1 METSEEAPATDEQN
15 EQPEVAEETMDFD
28 AVDLMLHGN
37 LQAQIRYGMIK
48 GMAEA
53 LDEKAQ
59 LLIEAE
65 SNFEPQED
73 ETFAEIALPEIEAMA
88 SAVTEEWIDFSK
100 LRFWE
105 TCQTAEVEWEEYK
118 DENEVAQRVPYSRPL
133 EEPKDGNRIL
143 ANLEKIHLWLEQV
156 HHGTSRVLIQQLD
169 PPADILVREMKAGER
184 AEVVVRG
191 SCKLFCSAREFV
203 HLDNNGT
210 MVEITDNGPGVIEF

>member
-1 METSEEAPATDEQN
+1 METSEEEPITDEQN
-15 EQPEVAEETMDFD
+15 EQPKVEEEIVEIDP
-28 AVDLMLHGN
+28 VDLMLHGN
-37 LQAQIRYGMIK
+37 LAAQIRYGMIK

-118 DENEVAQRVPYSRPL
+118 DENEVAQKIPYSRPL

-156 HHGTSRVLIQQLD
+156 HHLHEEKGMGWVSPHGCPEDGQHAYDARRVYL
-169 PPADILVREMKAGER
+169 E
-184 AEVVVRG
+184 
-191 SCKLFCSAREFV
+191 KLNS
-203 HLDNNGT
+203 T
-210 MVEITDNGPGVIEF
+210 IEAIRSNFDL

>member
-59 LLIEAE
+59 LLIQAE

-73 ETFAEIALPEIEAMA
+73 EIFAEIALPEIEAMA

-100 LRFWE
+100 LRF
-105 TCQTAEVEWEEYK
+105 
-118 DENEVAQRVPYSRPL
+118 
-133 EEPKDGNRIL
+133 
-143 ANLEKIHLWLEQV
+143 
-156 HHGTSRVLIQQLD
+156 
-169 PPADILVREMKAGER
+169 
-184 AEVVVRG
+184 
-191 SCKLFCSAREFV
+191 
-203 HLDNNGT
+203 
-210 MVEITDNGPGVIEF
+210 

>member
-1 METSEEAPATDEQN
+1 METSEEAPATEEQN
-15 EQPEVAEETMDFD
+15 EQPEVSEETMDFD

-37 LQAQIRYGMIK
+37 LQAQIRYGMVK

-88 SAVTEEWIDFSK
+88 SAVTEEWVDFSK
-100 LRFWE
+100 LRYWE

-118 DENEVAQRVPYSRPL
+118 DEKGEVAQRVPYSRPL
-133 EEPKDGNRIL
+133 EEAKEGNRLL
-143 ANLEKIHLWLEQV
+143 ANLEKIHIWLEQV
-156 HHGTSRVLIQQLD
+156 HHLHEQKGMGWVSPHGCPEDGQHAYDARRICLEKLNSSIE
-169 PPADILVREMKAGER
+169 AIRGNFDI
-184 AEVVVRG
+184 
-191 SCKLFCSAREFV
+191 
-203 HLDNNGT
+203 
-210 MVEITDNGPGVIEF
+210 